1 MVDRIRRRKLEPRA
15 RPPVTS
21 FLDWGDVAGEP
32 VVQICHP
39 DWRGVRTVTYAF
51 RAPVVE
57 CADLGVWGEELATL
71 IREASPA
78 CVVIQGWPPGAD
90 GFARLLAGGGIRVK
104 CVLHSSPAQHGG
116 EPGEAA
122 VADEVLGLAREGVLD
137 GVGMVKAGVAEAF
150 TRLGYPVTHVPNRA
164 PVLPD
169 AEPVDLGPGFHV
181 GVFAE
186 PFWRKNV
193 TTQLLAVALLEGRA
207 HVIRRP
213 PNNYL
218 QGLEMV
224 EHGELPH
231 AEFTALQGSVDLN
244 LYVTLS
250 ECHPASPQESYLS
263 GVPCLMS
270 RTSSVFRDDP
280 VLWELTTMAELDN
293 PSAIARAA
301 VTLLDARSEAV
312 ERARVWIG
320 RADTEATERWAAFV
334 DA

>member
-1 MVDRIRRRKLEPRA
+1 
-15 RPPVTS
+15 VTS
-21 FLDWGDVAGEP
+21 FPDWEDVVEEL

-57 CADLGVWGEELATL
+57 CADLGVWGEELAIR
-71 IREASPA
+71 IREASPG
-78 CVVIQGWPPGAD
+78 CVVIQGWPPGA
-90 GFARLLAGGGIRVK
+90 GVFARQLAGGGIRVK
-104 CVLHSSPAQHGG
+104 CLLHSSPAQHGG

-169 AEPVDLGPGFHV
+169 AEPLDLGPGFHV

-193 TTQLLAVALLEGRA
+193 TTQLLAVALMEGRA
-207 HVIRRP
+207 HVMRKP
-213 PNNYL
+213 PNSYL
-218 QGLEMV
+218 DGLEVV

-231 AEFTALQGSVDLN
+231 HRFTALQGAVDLN

-250 ECHPASPQESYLS
+250 ECHPASPQESYLR

-270 RTSSVFRDDP
+270 RTSAVFLSDP
-280 VLWELTTMAELDN
+280 VLWEMTTVDQLDN
-293 PSAIARAA
+293 PEAIAAA
-301 VTLLDARSEAV
+301 GHALLGRQDEAV
-312 ERARVWIG
+312 ARAKTWIG
-320 RADTEATERWAAFV
+320 LADAVAEQRWREFV
-334 DA
+334 DH